1 MREGFVKIS
10 HDVGRYIG
18 ALFIRLHN
26 NLYYMDKSNVYPHEL
41 VAGARDVKERA
52 FTNFLERYEA
62 GDPEY
67 LYYDIGLYDEIM
79 DDLCLIR
86 NAFIQYCD
94 DDSVVDMF
102 SIIDSIAASFKDNER
117 RFM

>member
-10 HDVGRYIG
+10 HDVARHIG

-26 NLYYMDKSNVYPHEL
+26 SLYAIEKMGAYSSQL
-41 VAGARDVKERA
+41 VSGAWDIKERA
-52 FTNFLERYEA
+52 FTSFLESPIA

-67 LYYDIGLYDEIM
+67 LYYDIGVYDEIM
-79 DDLCLIR
+79 DDLCTIR
-86 NAFIQYCD
+86 NGFAQYWQD
-94 DDSVVDMF
+94 DDIVDIF
-102 SIIDSIAASFKDNER
+102 GAIDGIMCSFKHNER